1 MEGLSN
7 NNIKIEIPSSFMD
20 MRDELAKLEKK
31 RQELE
36 TKISTQRARMVVDA
50 VRTRIKH
57 MGIVEPFLKLSD
69 HLKSIAGTKDNL
81 IVTFEVSSDG
91 NAGTYMVVVAVE
103 IVLFNGIPCHQDSLG
118 KTFLALSKMLSEKNV
133 FDLYVAIEKKI
144 EDIPL
149 SGPPRDPRP
158 AAAMEPVAKRS
169 NLGSGSS
176 SRSN

>member
-1 MEGLSN
+1 MEGVSN

-20 MRDELAKLEKK
+20 LRDELAKLEKK

-36 TKISTQRARMVVDA
+36 TRISIQRARMVVDA

-91 NAGTYMVVVAVE
+91 NAGTYVVVVAVE